1 VAKATILI
9 CDWCKAH
16 APASTTV
23 TLSAERGTSIKRD
36 LCALHV
42 KQIFA
47 RFNWMQGS
55 AKDLTKQNGTIDF
68 TAVEAK
74 VMELAERRPFFN
86 CGDVKRYAKVTTHAA
101 KKAVSHLVIARKLVV
116 TGANRGRKLSK
127 AN

>member
-1 VAKATILI
+1 MAKATILI

-23 TLSAERGTSIKRD
+23 TLSAERGPTAKRD

-42 KQIFA
+42 KQIFT
-47 RFNWMQGS
+47 RFNWIQGS
-55 AKDLTKQNGTIDF
+55 AKELTKQNGHIDF

-101 KKAVSHLVIARKLVV
+101 KKAVSHLVVARKL
-116 TGANRGRKLSK
+116 TTSGKGRGKTISK